1 MIFDS
6 VYVSSSH
13 KVCMCLNVVITF
25 YVQTNSNSNLPQ
37 MVIPWREPL
46 EEMFETFRQASLL
59 N

>member
-37 MVIPWREPL
+37 MAIPWREPL
-46 EEMFETFRQASLL
+46 EEMFETFRL
-59 N
+59 